1 MPDEV
6 EFQTKPQIAINQV
19 KHALSNGIRVSAWT
33 FDELYGRD
41 TKFLDNLDEI
51 GEAFIGEIPGNF
63 HGWLN
68 RPKVIRTAPKPSK
81 NGRPRR
87 VPRVRKA
94 DVSRRVDN
102 LATYSPVFTEKNW
115 QRYRIKD
122 TDHGPEVWEVKWAW
136 FWRKTIDKLPAKQHT
151 LIVACNVRTGE
162 VKYFLSNRVVG
173 RDRVTLRWLLQV
185 AFGRWAIEACFR
197 TAKEELGLD
206 HFEVRGWRC
215 VHRHWFVTQLSHL
228 FCSRLRQTWD
238 DLEEIDPLEKLT
250 AEQVRAV
257 VNVYLN
263 NRDLPPPQKTERFED
278 ELRRQS
284 YHQKRN
290 AHAIKSHTKTRR
302 QLYELLGID
311 VDKIKSCKPPNE
323 TP

>member
-6 EFQTKPQIAINQV
+6 KFQTKQQIAIDQV
-19 KHALSNGIRVSAWT
+19 KHALSNGISVSAWT

-41 TKFLDNLDEI
+41 TKFLDDLDEL

-63 HGWLN
+63 HGWLSP
-68 RPKVIRTAPKPSK
+68 PKVIRTAPKSRK

-94 DVSRRVDN
+94 DASRRVDN
-102 LATYSPVFTEKNW
+102 LATYSPVFTEQSW
-115 QRYRIKD
+115 QRYCIKD
-122 TDHGPEVWEVKWAW
+122 TDRGPEVWEVKWAC

-151 LIVACNVRTGE
+151 LIVTRNVRTGE
-162 VKYFLSNRVVG
+162 VKYFLSNRTVG
-173 RDRVTLRWLLQV
+173 RDGVTLRWLPRV

-238 DLEEIDPLEKLT
+238 DLDEIDPWKKLT
-250 AEQVRAV
+250 VEQVRAAA
-257 VNVYLN
+257 NAYLK
-263 NRDLPPPQKTERFED
+263 NRDLPPPERIERFEA
-278 ELRRQS
+278 EINRQH

-290 AHAIKSHTKTRR
+290 AQASKSHTKTRR
-302 QLYELLGID
+302 QLYETLGID

-323 TP
+323 TS

>member
-1 MPDEV
+1 
-6 EFQTKPQIAINQV
+6 
-19 KHALSNGIRVSAWT
+19 VSAWT

-41 TKFLDNLDEI
+41 TKFLDDLDEL

-63 HGWLN
+63 HGWLSQ
-68 RPKVIRTAPKPSK
+68 PKVIRTAPKLPK

-94 DVSRRVDN
+94 DASCRVDN
-102 LATYSPVFTEKNW
+102 LATYSPVFTEQSW
-115 QRYRIKD
+115 QRYCIKD
-122 TDHGPEVWEVKWAW
+122 TDRGPEVWEVKWVC

-151 LIVACNVRTGE
+151 LIVTRNIRTGE
-162 VKYFLSNRVVG
+162 VKYFLSNQVIG
-173 RDRVTLRWLLQV
+173 RDGVTLRWLLRV
-185 AFGRWAIEACFR
+185 AFGRWAIESCFR

-238 DLEEIDPLEKLT
+238 DLDEIDPWKKLT
-250 AEQVRAV
+250 VEQVRAV
-257 VNVYLN
+257 VNAYLK
-263 NRDLPPPQKTERFED
+263 NRDLPPPERAARFEA
-278 ELRRQS
+278 EINRQR

-290 AHAIKSHTKTRR
+290 AQARKSHTKTRR
-302 QLYELLGID
+302 KLYKTFGID

-323 TP
+323 TS

>member
-1 MPDEV
+1 
-6 EFQTKPQIAINQV
+6 
-19 KHALSNGIRVSAWT
+19 LSNGIRVAAWT

-41 TKFLDNLDEI
+41 TKFLDELNQL

-68 RPKVIRTAPKPSK
+68 RPKVIRAAPKSTK

-94 DVSRRVDN
+94 YASRRVDN
-102 LATYSPVFTEKNW
+102 LTTYSPVFTEQRW

-122 TDHGPEVWEVKWAW
+122 SDRGPEVWEVKWAL

-151 LIVACNVRTGE
+151 LIVARNVRTGE
-162 VKYFLSNRVVG
+162 VKYFLSNRAVG
-173 RDRVTLRWLLQV
+173 RNGVTLRWLLRV

-206 HFEVRGWRC
+206 HFEARGWRC
-215 VHRHWFVTQLSHL
+215 VHRHWYVTQLSHL

-238 DLEEIDPLEKLT
+238 DLDVIDPLEKLT
-250 AEQVRAV
+250 VEQVRAV
-257 VNVYLN
+257 VDAYLKH
-263 NRDLPPPQKTERFED
+263 RDLPPPERTARFQVEIN
-278 ELRRQS
+278 RQR

-290 AHAIKSHTKTRR
+290 AQASKSHTKTRR
-302 QLYELLGID
+302 KLYEAIGIN
-311 VDKIKSCKPPNE
+311 VDKIKSCKPPHE
-323 TP
+323 TS